1 MTATATRL
9 RPGACKS
16 APAPDVSVIGKNIEA
31 TVTGSILTLRIDL
44 SERHGDSASGK
55 TVIVATSGGNQAVP
69 GGGGVVLGL
78 NAYVKK

>member
-9 RPGACKS
+9 RPGAGKS
-16 APAPDVSVIGKNIEA
+16 TPAEGVSVIGKNIEA
-31 TVTGSILTLRIDL
+31 TVSGNILTLRIDL